1 MIGSILKV
9 VFARL
14 LPLLVVGVAIFVGW
28 CNLDESVPWE
38 GRLFVVLIPLLKG
51 YLPPILFGHGRLGA
65 AKETPPVPE
74 DWVPRPRPEGEL
86 FATLAGTGDRMP
98 RNGLGMC
105 CRPTAYDDVSVERSI
120 EWFLLMGGRHIDG
133 AHLYLNHAAIG
144 RGVANAMARGVPRE
158 EIFLTTK
165 IWPADFGYHR
175 TLEKVPTYLRE
186 LNLDYVDMLLMHF
199 PAAMAG
205 GMPRYCK
212 ADGRTMKEC
221 RQDTWKALSELRA
234 RGLIR
239 NVGVSNFATHHLEE
253 LLELPQEGS
262 ANDTDSST
270 NTTSTT
276 NTTNFAGVAPI
287 SNNQISWS
295 PWVPKEWLETVEFC
309 RANHIAITGYSS
321 LGGSLEHHK
330 ALTIDTL
337 TDLAAKHDRSVAQIM
352 LRWALQTGATII
364 PGTGNPAYMAENL
377 SVYGFVLSDRDM
389 DSIEALRESDD
400 AKKFFTMKPIPN
412 E

>member
-1 MIGSILKV
+1 MIGSILKI

-14 LPLLVVGVAIFVGW
+14 LPVLVLGLAIFLGW

-38 GRLFVVLIPLLKG
+38 GRFFVVLIPLLKG
-51 YLPPILFGHGRLGA
+51 YLPPILFGHGSLGA
-65 AKETPPVPE
+65 AKETPPVPS
-74 DWVPRPRPEGEL
+74 DFLPLPRPEGEL

-98 RNGLGMC
+98 MNGLGMC

-144 RGVANAMARGVPRE
+144 RGVSNAIFKGVPRE

-165 IWPADFGYHR
+165 IWPADFGYNR
-175 TLEKVPTYLRE
+175 TLEKVPTYLQE
-186 LNLDYVDMLLMHF
+186 LNMDYVDMVLMHF
-199 PAAMAG
+199 PATMTG
-205 GMPRYCK
+205 GMPSYCK

-221 RQDTWKALSELRA
+221 RQDTWRALSELRA

-239 NVGVSNFATHHLEE
+239 NVGVSNFASHHLED
-253 LLELPQEGS
+253 LLELQQESDGDS
-262 ANDTDSST
+262 SGDDTDNDTDT
-270 NTTSTT
+270 NNAS
-276 NTTNFAGVAPI
+276 AGVAPV

-309 RANHIAITGYSS
+309 RANNIAITGYSS

-330 ALTIDTL
+330 ALTVDTL
-337 TDLAAKHDRSVAQIM
+337 TNLAAKYDRSVAQIM
-352 LRWALQTGATII
+352 LRWALQTGAAII
-364 PGTGNPAYMAENL
+364 PGTGNPKYMKENL
-377 SVYGFVLSDRDM
+377 SVYGFVLSDEDM

-400 AKKFFTMKPIPN
+400 AKQFFTMKPL
-412 E
+412 EKK